1 MDKDYLAI
9 AIQSLRPTAEFTY
22 TANDYSTIQWD
33 ILEGDAPSITE
44 INKEIARIK
53 KAELTE
59 QADRAT
65 AKAALLE
72 RLGITA
78 EEANLLL
85 S

>member
-1 MDKDYLAI
+1 MIDYTLVLVKKYPDNEWILNGDEYDGLVWLSESSKPTKAQLD
-9 AIQSLRPTAEFTY
+9 AQWLEVQAEMESEIQA
-22 TANDYSTIQWD
+22 
-33 ILEGDAPSITE
+33 
-44 INKEIARIK
+44 
-53 KAELTE
+53 KA
-59 QADRAT
+59 D